1 MKLCVKETASFL
13 DNYPAIHM
21 LKYQA
26 SFARLCEIDV
36 PVEVSR
42 LISPGL
48 VNLNF
53 LIRGIRL
60 PN

>member
-36 PVEVSR
+36 PVEVLR
-42 LISPGL
+42 LISLGL
-48 VNLNF
+48 VN
-53 LIRGIRL
+53 
-60 PN
+60 